1 MEELTTSSTSLT
13 APQFYKPSE
22 ILNIFTDFLARQS
35 TSSKLVYMRGIYF
48 KKKHDPSWKKAYD
61 ILRDEDEQKE
71 ITIVIP
77 LSLRENIKDGSL
89 VQLGGNI
96 SRVLKDNGYIQLQL
110 HVSRIEVVQ
119 DQVISEEDIK
129 RTELRNKKSLAG
141 FKNVDTLLEEILY
154 RGGRPKIALVFA
166 STSITMSDFNAG
178 KEAASAHIDFDEFRV
193 PFSKADEVSGLLETL
208 DGTEAYDAISLV
220 RGGGGGIEALD
231 DLTVLERVVSLDTP
245 LICAVGHVEEKI
257 FIKNL
262 ADKVA
267 STPNGLGVYFSNMVE
282 SVIQKRNSSRAA
294 LVEEVK
300 KQYIQQIETAEKQ
313 NRMLQEQIAKMAK
326 ASEQAQANFKTQSD
340 SMSKQMASLQENL
353 KGLHET
359 NENQAKSFNVTISE
373 MQKTNVQL
381 QDSVRKLTE
390 HNTQVSVSLKTAL
403 GEVSELTEKLK
414 KSKSGNNAL
423 VFMTVVA
430 IAIAIII
437 AAI

>member
-1 MEELTTSSTSLT
+1 MEELTTRSTSLT

-119 DQVISEEDIK
+119 DQVISEEDVK

-193 PFSKADEVSGLLETL
+193 PFSKADEVSELLETL

-282 SVIQKRNSSRAA
+282 SVIQKRNSSRSA

-340 SMSKQMASLQENL
+340 SMTKQMSSLQENL
-353 KGLHET
+353 MGLKKT
-359 NENQAKSFNVTISE
+359 NEDQAKQFGENIAA
-373 MQKTNVQL
+373 MQKTNKEL
-381 QDSVRKLTE
+381 QDSLTSATRE
-390 HNTQVSVSLKTAL
+390 MTKVGVELVASKTR
-403 GEVSELTEKLK
+403 VDELEEML
-414 KSKSGNNAL
+414 SKSRGRFTFA
-423 VFMTVVA
+423 TVLL
-430 IAIAIII
+430 II
-437 AAI
+437 AVVIAVIAYI

>member
-1 MEELTTSSTSLT
+1 
-13 APQFYKPSE
+13 
-22 ILNIFTDFLARQS
+22 
-35 TSSKLVYMRGIYF
+35 MRGIYF

-193 PFSKADEVSGLLETL
+193 PFSKADEVSGLLEAL

-294 LVEEVK
+294 LVGEVK

-340 SMSKQMASLQENL
+340 SMTKQMSSLQENL
-353 KGLHET
+353 MGLKKT
-359 NENQAKSFNVTISE
+359 NEDQAKQFGENIAA
-373 MQKTNVQL
+373 MQKTNKEL
-381 QDSVRKLTE
+381 QDSLTSA
-390 HNTQVSVSLKTAL
+390 TR
-403 GEVSELTEKLK
+403 ELTKVGVELVASKTRVDELEEML
-414 KSKSGNNAL
+414 SKSRGRFTFA
-423 VFMTVVA
+423 TVLL
-430 IAIAIII
+430 II
-437 AAI
+437 AVVIAVIAFI

>member
-1 MEELTTSSTSLT
+1 
-13 APQFYKPSE
+13 
-22 ILNIFTDFLARQS
+22 
-35 TSSKLVYMRGIYF
+35 MRGIYF

-77 LSLRENIKDGSL
+77 LSLRDNIKDGSL

-267 STPNGLGVYFSNMVE
+267 PTPNGLGVYFSNMVE

-340 SMSKQMASLQENL
+340 SMTKQMSSLQENL
-353 KGLHET
+353 MGLKKT
-359 NENQAKSFNVTISE
+359 NEDQAKQFGENIAA
-373 MQKTNVQL
+373 MQKTNKEL
-381 QDSVRKLTE
+381 QDSLTSA
-390 HNTQVSVSLKTAL
+390 TR
-403 GEVSELTEKLK
+403 ELTKVGVELVASKTRVDELEEML
-414 KSKSGNNAL
+414 SKSRGRFTFA
-423 VFMTVVA
+423 TVLL
-430 IAIAIII
+430 II
-437 AAI
+437 AVVIAVIAFI

>member
-340 SMSKQMASLQENL
+340 SMTKQMSSLQENL
-353 KGLHET
+353 MGLKKT
-359 NENQAKSFNVTISE
+359 NEDQAKQFGENIAA
-373 MQKTNVQL
+373 MQKTNKEL
-381 QDSVRKLTE
+381 QDSLTSA
-390 HNTQVSVSLKTAL
+390 TR
-403 GEVSELTEKLK
+403 ELTKVGVELVASKTRVDELEEML
-414 KSKSGNNAL
+414 SKSRGRFTFA
-423 VFMTVVA
+423 TVLL
-430 IAIAIII
+430 II
-437 AAI
+437 AVVIAVIAFI

>member
-1 MEELTTSSTSLT
+1 
-13 APQFYKPSE
+13 
-22 ILNIFTDFLARQS
+22 
-35 TSSKLVYMRGIYF
+35 MRGIYF

-340 SMSKQMASLQENL
+340 SMTKQMSSLQENL
-353 KGLHET
+353 MGLKKT
-359 NENQAKSFNVTISE
+359 NEDQAKQFGENIAA
-373 MQKTNVQL
+373 MQKTNKEL
-381 QDSVRKLTE
+381 QDSLTSA
-390 HNTQVSVSLKTAL
+390 TR
-403 GEVSELTEKLK
+403 ELTKVGVELVASKTRVDELEEML
-414 KSKSGNNAL
+414 SKSRGRFTFA
-423 VFMTVVA
+423 TVLL
-430 IAIAIII
+430 II
-437 AAI
+437 AVVIAVIAFI

>member
-1 MEELTTSSTSLT
+1 MEELTTRSTSLT

-340 SMSKQMASLQENL
+340 SMTKQMSSLQENL
-353 KGLHET
+353 MGLKKT
-359 NENQAKSFNVTISE
+359 NEDQAKQFGENIAA
-373 MQKTNVQL
+373 MQKTNKEL
-381 QDSVRKLTE
+381 QDSLTSA
-390 HNTQVSVSLKTAL
+390 TR
-403 GEVSELTEKLK
+403 ELTKVGVELVASKTRVDELEEML
-414 KSKSGNNAL
+414 SKSRGRFTFA
-423 VFMTVVA
+423 TVLL
-430 IAIAIII
+430 II
-437 AAI
+437 AVVIAVIAFI

>member
-340 SMSKQMASLQENL
+340 SMTKQMSSLQENL
-353 KGLHET
+353 MGLKKT
-359 NENQAKSFNVTISE
+359 NEDQAKQFGENIAA
-373 MQKTNVQL
+373 MQKTNKEL
-381 QDSVRKLTE
+381 QDSLTSA
-390 HNTQVSVSLKTAL
+390 TR
-403 GEVSELTEKLK
+403 ELTKVGVELVASKTRVNELEEML
-414 KSKSGNNAL
+414 SKSRGRFTFA
-423 VFMTVVA
+423 TVLL
-430 IAIAIII
+430 II
-437 AAI
+437 AVVIAVIAFI

>member
-1 MEELTTSSTSLT
+1 MLLLPHKSTRMEELTTSSTSLT

-110 HVSRIEVVQ
+110 HVSRIEIVQ
-119 DQVISEEDIK
+119 VQVISEEDIK

-193 PFSKADEVSGLLETL
+193 PFSKADEVSELLETL

-267 STPNGLGVYFSNMVE
+267 PTPNGLGVYFSNMVE

-390 HNTQVSVSLKTAL
+390 LYIL
-403 GEVSELTEKLK
+403 
-414 KSKSGNNAL
+414 
-423 VFMTVVA
+423 
-430 IAIAIII
+430 
-437 AAI
+437 

>member
-1 MEELTTSSTSLT
+1 MEELTTNSTSLT

-193 PFSKADEVSGLLETL
+193 PFSKADEVSELLETL

-231 DLTVLERVVSLDTP
+231 DLTVLERVVSLNTP

-267 STPNGLGVYFSNMVE
+267 PTPNGLGVYFSNMVE

-300 KQYIQQIETAEKQ
+300 KQYINQIETAEKQ

-326 ASEQAQANFKTQSD
+326 ASEQAQTNFKTQSD
-340 SMSKQMASLQENL
+340 SMTKQLTTLQENL
-353 KGLHET
+353 KAMQKA
-359 NENQAKSFNVTISE
+359 NEEQAKQFTDNIVG
-373 MQKTNVQL
+373 MQKANKEL
-381 QDSVRKLTE
+381 QESLTAAAAE
-390 HNTQVSVSLKTAL
+390 AAKVAAELSVSKSTTI
-403 GEVSELTEKLK
+403 ELESHLAKAK
-414 KSKSGNNAL
+414 VIQA
-423 VFMTVVA
+423 VAFVVA
-430 IAIAIII
+430 IIAVVF
-437 AAI
+437 ALASFA